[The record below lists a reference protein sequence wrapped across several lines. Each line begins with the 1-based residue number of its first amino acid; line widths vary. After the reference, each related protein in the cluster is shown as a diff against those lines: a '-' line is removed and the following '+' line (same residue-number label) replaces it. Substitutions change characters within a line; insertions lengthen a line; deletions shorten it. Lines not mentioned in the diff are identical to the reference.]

1 MFESALNAG
10 RQALIELGHHPFR
23 AEQQVRAF
31 RRHDLQSLEVL
42 RKAWVEGGLDKSYYN
57 AARARADELS
67 KVMQSDR
74 AGRHDGSERGWTPP
88 PKGDAAQ

>member
-1 MFESALNAG
+1 MNDLPNEHPSRLVVSVSELNKQAKALLEDG
-10 RQALIELGHHPFR
+10 LG
-23 AEQQVRAF
+23 
-31 RRHDLQSLEVL
+31 
-42 RKAWVEGGLDKSYYN
+42 KAWVEGGLDKSYYN